1 MNFFISAW
9 KKFCRWTCIQDKE
22 ADKEA
27 EQLID
32 QLDIKSTGIHQ
43 EVKNLSGGNQQKVV
57 FGKSIF
63 LKPEILML
71 DDPTV
76 GVDVEAKNSIC
87 HIIASIADSGSGVL
101 LVSSEFDHLSKVCD
115 RILILKKGVIT
126 GSLKRGVDDISE
138 SALLTAVQ
146 S

>member
-1 MNFFISAW
+1 MQQIYTEKYRELMESAIPSA
-9 KKFCRWTCIQDKE
+9 RG
-22 ADKEA
+22 
-27 EQLID
+27 LYP
-32 QLDIKSTGIHQ
+32 
-43 EVKNLSGGNQQKVV
+43 
-57 FGKSIF
+57 
-63 LKPEILML
+63 PEILML